1 MRVFLLSGWLC
12 VFVCAASAQTHEQAL
27 EEFAGLKQKIEAI
40 KSDAEKLEKIIL
52 QPESADLSAAL
63 AQGVN
68 VFRLLPRE
76 KYDKDVFKVRGGGA
90 FYSFTSASHSYDS
103 IPQIG
108 LDQNLLSV
116 GFYGASYGF
125 LTDLGE
131 IPLANIDEKTKAVEF
146 LASYQPPLEESKAR
160 IENTK
165 GRGFQTGGI
174 AYKNNLPAVAGHS
187 YVVRAISYDE
197 ADALVAFR
205 VQRKDADGSLIIF
218 WKLLENFE
226 KPKLIRDRQTAS
238 IVNSNFISADS
249 PGSAAKIEAE
259 LRKKGFNQV
268 SVDVSTTPLTLRGT
282 VPKGKM
288 AEVVQLAQDVTKKPV
303 RVELTEK

>member
-1 MRVFLLSGWLC
+1 MRIFLLSVWLC
-12 VFVCAASAQTHEQAL
+12 VFVFAASAQTHEQAL
-27 EEFAGLKQKIEAI
+27 EEFAGLM
-40 KSDAEKLEKIIL
+40 
-52 QPESADLSAAL
+52 
-63 AQGVN
+63 
-68 VFRLLPRE
+68 
-76 KYDKDVFKVRGGGA
+76 
-90 FYSFTSASHSYDS
+90 
-103 IPQIG
+103 
-108 LDQNLLSV
+108 SV

-125 LTDLGE
+125 LTDLGG

-146 LASYQPPLEESKAR
+146 LANYQPPLEESKVR

-165 GRGFQTGGI
+165 GRGFQSDGI

-187 YVVRAISYDE
+187 YAVRAISYDE
-197 ADALVAFR
+197 ADTLVAFR

-218 WKLLENFE
+218 WKLLQNFE

-288 AEVVQLAQDVTKKPV
+288 AEVVQLVQDVTKKPV